1 MSSPSSRTRQIGY
14 CGHFFLKQI
23 FSSTFTTKIHGLG
36 SSTSSLKTLFKMER
50 SRSLWEIKFS
60 RRCHILR
67 AAESKWIPLR
77 HEPGREIQWLTKSCC
92 FDLWKRYADRSICK
106 CKQIAIIALF
116 ATRLLLRSMDDYIPQ
131 LKRYFLNRCFATVQ
145 NENLRRTGTPPIPKP
160 ITMLFPAVPHLTPVP
175 PLSLLHPN
183 SSPVY
188 TPVVSSP
195 VQFKKPSHSTQS
207 CAFLH
212 PRQDF
217 WVQLQS
223 MWWHLRV
230 PYVEPCWGGIP
241 SCQTRWT
248 GSAEGLMEWMK

>member
-14 CGHFFLKQI
+14 CGHSSSNKTFLPPSQQNI
-23 FSSTFTTKIHGLG
+23 LFMALG
-36 SSTSSLKTLFKMER
+36 VVLRHWKPCSRWSGFCLFER
-50 SRSLWEIKFS
+50 SSFHDVVIYS
-60 RRCHILR
+60 
-67 AAESKWIPLR
+67 
-77 HEPGREIQWLTKSCC
+77 EPQNLNWFPGGMSEVQRLTKSCC
-92 FDLWKRYADRSICK
+92 LDLWKRYADRSIWK
-106 CKQIAIIALF
+106 CKQISIIALF

-131 LKRYFLNRCFATVQ
+131 LKIYFLNRCFATVQ
-145 NENLRRTGTPPIPKP
+145 NENLRLTGTPPIPKP
-160 ITMLFPAVPHLTPVP
+160 ITMLFPSVPHLTPVP

-207 CAFLH
+207 CSFLH

-217 WVQLQS
+217 WTQLQS

-241 SCQTRWT
+241 CCQTRWT
-248 GSAEGLMEWMK
+248 ESAEGLMEWMK